1 VELGFIGAG
10 NMASALARGIGEPAL
25 VFDLDRAKA
34 EALASE
40 LGGEAVGSNAELAE
54 RAGAVVLCHKPK
66 QLAEVA
72 EQVGG
77 RARAIVSILA
87 ATTTAQLEAAYPEVP
102 VYRFI
107 PNIPAE
113 VRRGVLCYVPGTR
126 AGEGPEDEIVE
137 LFGRAG
143 AVIPLREEPLI
154 EPAMALMSCGPA
166 FLALVAESFAEA
178 GAAHGLE
185 RADALRM
192 TVETMAGTAAY
203 LAAHDYDTEAVRA
216 RVATPGGTT
225 EQGLIRLE
233 ERGVREVC
241 RAAVDA
247 VVEATRR

>member
-1 VELGFIGAG
+1 MKLGFIGAG

-25 VFDLDRAKA
+25 VFDVDRAKA
-34 EALASE
+34 EALATE

-54 RAGAVVLCHKPK
+54 RADAIVLCHKPK

-72 EQVGG
+72 EDVGG
-77 RARAIVSILA
+77 GARAVVSILA
-87 ATTTAQLEAAYPEVP
+87 ATTTAQLEAAYPGAP

-113 VRRGVLCYVPGTR
+113 VRKGVLCYIAGSR
-126 AGEGPEDEIVE
+126 AGEGPEREIVE

-143 AVIPLREEPLI
+143 AVIALDSEPLI

-166 FLALVAESFAEA
+166 FMALVAESFADA
-178 GAAHGLE
+178 GAAHGLARE
-185 RADALRM
+185 DAVRM

-203 LAAHDYDTEAVRA
+203 LTAHGYDTEAVRS
-216 RVATPGGTT
+216 RVATPGGAT
-225 EQGLIRLE
+225 EQGLISLE
-233 ERGVREVC
+233 ERGLRDVC

-247 VVEATRR
+247 VVEATQR